1 MKVRR
6 RTATDLDA
14 CERLARIVH
23 ERDGYPPRLAGDLR
37 RFITSE
43 ALAVWVAEDGPHIV
57 GNVALHAKA
66 PREVVALTTKAT
78 GQEPA
83 GLAFVARLLVAP
95 SHRRRGIGR
104 ELLDVATRDAHRR
117 SRWPVLDVATTFR
130 PAIQLYEAAGWTRA
144 GSVTVEL
151 PRERPLEELVYL
163 GPAPPGVDAE
173 R

>member
-1 MKVRR
+1 MNVRR

-23 ERDGYPPRLAGDLR
+23 ERDGYPPRRARDLR
-37 RFITSE
+37 SFITSE
-43 ALAVWVAEDGPHIV
+43 ALAAWVAEDGPHIV
-57 GNVALHAKA
+57 GNVALHAGA
-66 PREVVALTTKAT
+66 PREVVALAAKAT
-78 GQEPA
+78 RQEPD

-104 ELLDVATRDAHRR
+104 ELLDVAARAAHRR

-130 PAIQLYEAAGWTRA
+130 PAIQLYEAAGWTCA
-144 GSVTVEL
+144 GSVTVEIS
-151 PRERPLEELVYL
+151 REGPLDELLYVGPEPPDL
-163 GPAPPGVDAE
+163 GAV